1 MSINKLFAVLDC
13 QPTTPNRLRG
23 EARNGRRAIYVD
35 RSRRPDGD
43 LRDKPGCVPASGCTK
58 GAPWRATRC
67 IGADGSPVG
76 GAQQRRP
83 SPYLVSQEEKPS
95 KSARGAGP
103 PGTRKAR
110 RGGASKD
117 TEKLALSDTA
127 ATTAAELGAQLAQQV
142 MGAVHKVLNQFEG
155 AGNTTLAACGTKL
168 AACEAILK
176 SMQEKVTELQQLK
189 QVMENKSSWMPSW
202 VSRLAV
208 RTAFA
213 RR

>member
-1 MSINKLFAVLDC
+1 MSINKLFAVLQC
-13 QPTTPNRLRG
+13 QRTTPNRLRG
-23 EARNGRRAIYVD
+23 EARNGRRATYVR

-103 PGTRKAR
+103 PGKAKAR
-110 RGGASKD
+110 SVYAVLRQLSRLRQQLHPCLLQRLPPKMFAPCPGVKRLHEGGARD
-117 TEKLALSDTA
+117 DCRRA
-127 ATTAAELGAQLAQQV
+127 A
-142 MGAVHKVLNQFEG
+142 
-155 AGNTTLAACGTKL
+155 
-168 AACEAILK
+168 
-176 SMQEKVTELQQLK
+176 
-189 QVMENKSSWMPSW
+189 
-202 VSRLAV
+202 
-208 RTAFA
+208 
-213 RR
+213 

>member
-58 GAPWRATRC
+58 GAPWRISRC
-67 IGADGSPVG
+67 IGPDGSPVG

-103 PGTRKAR
+103 PGTRKTR
-110 RGGASKD
+110 RVHSN
-117 TEKLALSDTA
+117 
-127 ATTAAELGAQLAQQV
+127 EL
-142 MGAVHKVLNQFEG
+142 F
-155 AGNTTLAACGTKL
+155 
-168 AACEAILK
+168 
-176 SMQEKVTELQQLK
+176 
-189 QVMENKSSWMPSW
+189 
-202 VSRLAV
+202 
-208 RTAFA
+208 F
-213 RR
+213 RRKADVY

>member
-110 RGGASKD
+110 RARERAKR
-117 TEKLALSDTA
+117 EAKKKVEAKA
-127 ATTAAELGAQLAQQV
+127 QAER
-142 MGAVHKVLNQFEG
+142 
-155 AGNTTLAACGTKL
+155 
-168 AACEAILK
+168 EA
-176 SMQEKVTELQQLK
+176 
-189 QVMENKSSWMPSW
+189 NK
-202 VSRLAV
+202 RA
-208 RTAFA
+208 REDA
-213 RR
+213 RRRAKARADQDKGQKPAPAAPGEKSAVNA

>member
-23 EARNGRRAIYVD
+23 EARNGRRATYVG

-103 PGTRKAR
+103 PGKAKAR
-110 RGGASKD
+110 SGSTIVACSSSSSRRMMCTHMGFDISSLVLASGA
-117 TEKLALSDTA
+117 LLSG
-127 ATTAAELGAQLAQQV
+127 EPS
-142 MGAVHKVLNQFEG
+142 AV
-155 AGNTTLAACGTKL
+155 
-168 AACEAILK
+168 
-176 SMQEKVTELQQLK
+176 
-189 QVMENKSSWMPSW
+189 
-202 VSRLAV
+202 
-208 RTAFA
+208 
-213 RR
+213 

>member
-1 MSINKLFAVLDC
+1 MLGETMSINKLFAVLDC

-110 RGGASKD
+110 RGRGGASRRWSRPD
-117 TEKLALSDTA
+117 LR
-127 ATTAAELGAQLAQQV
+127 GI
-142 MGAVHKVLNQFEG
+142 
-155 AGNTTLAACGTKL
+155 AACSL
-168 AACEAILK
+168 RSAFRV
-176 SMQEKVTELQQLK
+176 SV
-189 QVMENKSSWMPSW
+189 SSCAS
-202 VSRLAV
+202 VGC
-208 RTAFA
+208 
-213 RR
+213 

>member
-1 MSINKLFAVLDC
+1 MSINKLFAVLHC

-67 IGADGSPVG
+67 IGPDGSPVG
-76 GAQQRRP
+76 GAQQRRL

-103 PGTRKAR
+103 PGKAKAR
-110 RGGASKD
+110 SDGEGVEVDLGEQYLARPSYAAS
-117 TEKLALSDTA
+117 A
-127 ATTAAELGAQLAQQV
+127 
-142 MGAVHKVLNQFEG
+142 
-155 AGNTTLAACGTKL
+155 
-168 AACEAILK
+168 
-176 SMQEKVTELQQLK
+176 
-189 QVMENKSSWMPSW
+189 
-202 VSRLAV
+202 
-208 RTAFA
+208 
-213 RR
+213 

>member
-103 PGTRKAR
+103 PGKAKAR
-110 RGGASKD
+110 SAKEPKMSCKIAAFLSEAR
-117 TEKLALSDTA
+117 ELADLIDSALRPTSRARFFTA
-127 ATTAAELGAQLAQQV
+127 L
-142 MGAVHKVLNQFEG
+142 
-155 AGNTTLAACGTKL
+155 
-168 AACEAILK
+168 
-176 SMQEKVTELQQLK
+176 
-189 QVMENKSSWMPSW
+189 MPCSY
-202 VSRLAV
+202 RAPP
-208 RTAFA
+208 T
-213 RR
+213 

>member
-110 RGGASKD
+110 RVFGFRL
-117 TEKLALSDTA
+117 EKA
-127 ATTAAELGAQLAQQV
+127 
-142 MGAVHKVLNQFEG
+142 
-155 AGNTTLAACGTKL
+155 
-168 AACEAILK
+168 
-176 SMQEKVTELQQLK
+176 
-189 QVMENKSSWMPSW
+189 
-202 VSRLAV
+202 
-208 RTAFA
+208 
-213 RR
+213 

>member
-103 PGTRKAR
+103 PGTRKTRRALAERPGQTPSRGESVASSLAR
-110 RGGASKD
+110 LAGEQPESSSPQGSSHQEDQDNQELSRQQGGAAGTPSSEAD
-117 TEKLALSDTA
+117 RT
-127 ATTAAELGAQLAQQV
+127 
-142 MGAVHKVLNQFEG
+142 QF
-155 AGNTTLAACGTKL
+155 
-168 AACEAILK
+168 
-176 SMQEKVTELQQLK
+176 
-189 QVMENKSSWMPSW
+189 
-202 VSRLAV
+202 
-208 RTAFA
+208 
-213 RR
+213 

>member
-1 MSINKLFAVLDC
+1 MSINNLFAVLHC
-13 QPTTPNRLRG
+13 QPRTRNRLRG

-103 PGTRKAR
+103 PGKAKAR
-110 RGGASKD
+110 SAIFGCIESDLPEPLVVAYRDS
-117 TEKLALSDTA
+117 ESHSQLLAHL
-127 ATTAAELGAQLAQQV
+127 TTSQRCYTLMTLLRTRSHA
-142 MGAVHKVLNQFEG
+142 
-155 AGNTTLAACGTKL
+155 LAA
-168 AACEAILK
+168 
-176 SMQEKVTELQQLK
+176 V
-189 QVMENKSSWMPSW
+189 WF
-202 VSRLAV
+202 RY
-208 RTAFA
+208 
-213 RR
+213 

>member
-1 MSINKLFAVLDC
+1 MLGETMSINKLFAVLDC

-103 PGTRKAR
+103 PGKAKTRSDDPQCSVR
-110 RGGASKD
+110 
-117 TEKLALSDTA
+117 SDTFSIP
-127 ATTAAELGAQLAQQV
+127 LASLCRWIYLRR
-142 MGAVHKVLNQFEG
+142 AVCTWSALRCSC
-155 AGNTTLAACGTKL
+155 LPL
-168 AACEAILK
+168 
-176 SMQEKVTELQQLK
+176 S
-189 QVMENKSSWMPSW
+189 
-202 VSRLAV
+202 
-208 RTAFA
+208 
-213 RR
+213 

>member
-67 IGADGSPVG
+67 IGPDGSPVG
-76 GAQQRRP
+76 GAQQRRL

-103 PGTRKAR
+103 PGKAKAR
-110 RGGASKD
+110 SGHCRCRCRRRRHECEHAAICFTSDNERNELCRCVRVLMLDACDRERCARGRHVGVGMRC
-117 TEKLALSDTA
+117 
-127 ATTAAELGAQLAQQV
+127 AEP
-142 MGAVHKVLNQFEG
+142 
-155 AGNTTLAACGTKL
+155 
-168 AACEAILK
+168 
-176 SMQEKVTELQQLK
+176 EL
-189 QVMENKSSWMPSW
+189 
-202 VSRLAV
+202 
-208 RTAFA
+208 
-213 RR
+213 

>member
-103 PGTRKAR
+103 PGKAKAR
-110 RGGASKD
+110 SGDRSDNDGSDNDGSASAASNAIPQD
-117 TEKLALSDTA
+117 MMSAL
-127 ATTAAELGAQLAQQV
+127 
-142 MGAVHKVLNQFEG
+142 
-155 AGNTTLAACGTKL
+155 
-168 AACEAILK
+168 
-176 SMQEKVTELQQLK
+176 MQGV
-189 QVMENKSSWMPSW
+189 
-202 VSRLAV
+202 
-208 RTAFA
+208 
-213 RR
+213 